1 MAEIKNILIVDDEQ
15 DVLNSLKRLLWDYRQ
30 VWEIT
35 LSDDP
40 VKAMD
45 LAIDGD
51 FDAAILD
58 IKMPKMNGL
67 EMLEE
72 FQANPALRVI
82 QVIILTGLEDRELKR
97 RALDMGAADLLN
109 KPVDKDDLVARLS
122 SVLRVKSYMDEI
134 QQHNRELQRQ
144 LVQSQK
150 MELVGILSAGVIH
163 DLKNILQIIQG
174 YSELMALDL
183 SGDDKYQ
190 EPLKNIN
197 DAADRANN
205 LMRQILRFS
214 KPMDQQAKT
223 LDLSEAVDENIKLL
237 RILLP
242 RGVSI
247 IWQRPLDNFLIN
259 SDLTQM
265 SQVLINLIINA
276 GQASKEGDSVKIS
289 LSSATVNEVDSA
301 EEQVIKPGK
310 YCRLDVADSGV
321 GMDENT
327 LKNIFKSHF
336 TTKSDQGGSGL
347 GLTVV
352 KWIVDTLKGF
362 ISVQSSPGKGSTFT
376 IHFPQ
381 AGS

>member
-1 MAEIKNILIVDDEQ
+1 M
-15 DVLNSLKRLLWDYRQ
+15 
-30 VWEIT
+30 
-35 LSDDP
+35 
-40 VKAMD
+40 
-45 LAIDGD
+45 
-51 FDAAILD
+51 
-58 IKMPKMNGL
+58 
-67 EMLEE
+67 
-72 FQANPALRVI
+72 
-82 QVIILTGLEDRELKR
+82 
-97 RALDMGAADLLN
+97 
-109 KPVDKDDLVARLS
+109 
-122 SVLRVKSYMDEI
+122 
-134 QQHNRELQRQ
+134 
-144 LVQSQK
+144 
-150 MELVGILSAGVIH
+150 
-163 DLKNILQIIQG
+163 NILQIIQG